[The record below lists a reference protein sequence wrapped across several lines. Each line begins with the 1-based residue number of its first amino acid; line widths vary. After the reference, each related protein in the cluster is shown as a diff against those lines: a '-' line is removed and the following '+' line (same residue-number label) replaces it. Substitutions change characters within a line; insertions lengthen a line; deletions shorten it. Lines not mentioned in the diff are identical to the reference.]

1 MAHTERLHLRELGL
15 PFDIE
20 GGFGHDR
27 SGVALLL
34 VISSWSLNLAQ
45 VIATEASGLGE
56 VVHSLVGC
64 LKEVLD
70 NLMVLLQELL
80 HLEDQ
85 VVRVFLSFT
94 ELISQ
99 SIDFL
104 VEARLYLIKVNVV
117 ALLVL
122 LDRNLKISSI

>member
-1 MAHTERLHLRELGL
+1 MT
-15 PFDIE
+15 
-20 GGFGHDR
+20 
-27 SGVALLL
+27 
-34 VISSWSLNLAQ
+34 Q
-45 VIATEASGLGE
+45 VIATEAGGLGE

-99 SIDFL
+99 SIDLL
-104 VEARLYLIKVNVV
+104 VEARLDLIKVNVV

-122 LDRNLKISSI
+122 LDRNLKISSV